1 VPSVGEVLSG
11 ATTRLREAG
20 SETPRLDAE
29 VLLADVLGTDRTRL
43 VAHPETSI
51 GDGLGERFEAA
62 LQRRVAGEPV
72 AYIRGIKE
80 FFGLAFAT
88 DQRALIPRPE
98 TERLVEA
105 GREEIMDRLA
115 AFARRRGIAPG
126 FVPDPIRV
134 ADIGT
139 GSGAVAVALAVELR
153 RIGVIA
159 GTDVTI
165 LATDDSPE
173 ALELARENAAG
184 HAAAEGMRFV
194 EADLLPPVLPDDGT
208 PLDIVLANL
217 PYVRTEAIAGLPVA
231 ASFEP
236 RSALDGGKDGLD
248 VIRRLLAV
256 LPRVLAPDGVALLEI
271 GADQG
276 TAAPEAVGVEL
287 PGWRASIE
295 TDLAGLPRILRVER
309 AGEPSRADEPS

>member
-1 VPSVGEVLSG
+1 VRSVGELLTD
-11 ATTRLREAG
+11 AAARLRESG

-29 VLLADVLGTDRTRL
+29 ILLASILSTDRTRL
-43 VAHPETSI
+43 MTHPETPI
-51 GDGLGERFEAA
+51 GDGIVERFEAA
-62 LQRRVAGEPV
+62 LARRLSGEPV

-80 FFGLAFAT
+80 FFGLAFAV
-88 DQRALIPRPE
+88 DERALIPRPE

-115 AFARRRGIAPG
+115 TAARRRGLGRDDVAG
-126 FVPDPIRV
+126 PIRL

-153 RIGVIA
+153 RMGVIL

-184 HAAAEGMRFV
+184 HAAADGMRFV
-194 EADLLPPVLPDDGT
+194 DADLLPPVLPDNGT
-208 PLDIVLANL
+208 PLDIILANL
-217 PYVRTEAIAGLPVA
+217 PYVRTDAIDGLPIA

-236 RSALDGGKDGLD
+236 RVALDGGPDGLTA
-248 VIRRLLAV
+248 IRRLLAL
-256 LPRVLAPDGVALLEI
+256 LPDVLADDGVALLEI

-276 TAAPEAVGVEL
+276 SAAPDAVEEAL
-287 PGWRASIE
+287 PGWTASIE
-295 TDLAGLPRILRVER
+295 SDLAGLPRILRVAR
-309 AGEPSRADEPS
+309 DAS

>member
-1 VPSVGEVLSG
+1 MTSVGELLSG
-11 ATTRLREAG
+11 ASARLREAG

-29 VLLADVLGTDRTRL
+29 VLLADILRTDRTRL
-43 VAHPETSI
+43 IAHPETPI
-51 GDGLGERFEAA
+51 GDGAGERFEAA
-62 LQRRVAGEPV
+62 IDRRARGEPV

-88 DQRALIPRPE
+88 DDRALIPRPE

-105 GREEIMDRLA
+105 GREEVMDRLA
-115 AFARRRGIAPG
+115 AAARRRGLDPKAVAPL
-126 FVPDPIRV
+126 IRL
-134 ADIGT
+134 ADVGT
-139 GSGAVAVALAVELR
+139 GSGAVAVALAVDLR
-153 RIGVIA
+153 RHGVIV

-165 LATDDSPE
+165 LATDDSAD

-194 EADLLPPVLPDDGT
+194 EADLLPPVLPDDGA

-217 PYVRTEAIAGLPVA
+217 PYVRTGAIDGLPVA

-236 RSALDGGKDGLD
+236 RFALDGGSDGLD
-248 VIRRLLAV
+248 VIRRLLA
-256 LPRVLAPDGVALLEI
+256 LMPDVLAADGVALLEI

-276 TAAPEAVGVEL
+276 SAAQDAVAAEL
-287 PGWRASIE
+287 PGWRASVE
-295 TDLAGLPRILRVER
+295 TDLAGLPRILRVCR
-309 AGEPSRADEPS
+309 EPA

>member
-1 VPSVGEVLSG
+1 MASVGELLSG
-11 ATTRLREAG
+11 AAARLRDAG
-20 SETPRLDAE
+20 SESPRLDAE
-29 VLLADVLGTDRTRL
+29 VLLADILRTERTRL
-43 VAHPETSI
+43 IAHPETPI
-51 GDGLGERFEAA
+51 ADGVGERFEAA
-62 LQRRVAGEPV
+62 IDRRATGEPV

-88 DQRALIPRPE
+88 DSRALIPRPE

-105 GREEIMDRLA
+105 AREEIMDRLA
-115 AFARRRGIAPG
+115 AAARRRGLDPRAVAP
-126 FVPDPIRV
+126 PIRL

-153 RIGVIA
+153 RSGVIV
-159 GTDVTI
+159 GPDVTI
-165 LATDDSPE
+165 LATDDSAD

-194 EADLLPPVLPDDGT
+194 EADLLPPVLPDGGA

-217 PYVRTEAIAGLPVA
+217 PYVRSGAIDGLPVA

-236 RSALDGGKDGLD
+236 RSALDGGTDGLD
-248 VIRRLLAV
+248 VIRRLLAL
-256 LPRVLAPDGVALLEI
+256 LPDVLASDGVALLEI

-276 TAAPEAVGVEL
+276 SAAPEAVAGAL
-287 PGWRASIE
+287 PGWFTSVE
-295 TDLAGLPRILRVER
+295 TDLAGLPRIVRVAR
-309 AGEPSRADEPS
+309 GPA

>member
-1 VPSVGEVLSG
+1 VASVGELLSG
-11 ATTRLREAG
+11 AAARLRDAG
-20 SETPRLDAE
+20 SESPRLDAE
-29 VLLADVLGTDRTRL
+29 VLLADILRTERTRL
-43 VAHPETSI
+43 IAHPETPI
-51 GDGLGERFEAA
+51 ADGVGERFEAA
-62 LQRRVAGEPV
+62 IDRRATGEPV

-88 DQRALIPRPE
+88 DSRALIPRPE
-98 TERLVEA
+98 TERLVDA

-115 AFARRRGIAPG
+115 AAARRRGLDPRAVAP
-126 FVPDPIRV
+126 PIRL

-153 RIGVIA
+153 RSGVIV
-159 GTDVTI
+159 GPDVTI
-165 LATDDSPE
+165 LATDDSAD

-194 EADLLPPVLPDDGT
+194 EADLLPPVLPDGGA

-217 PYVRTEAIAGLPVA
+217 PYVRSGAIDGLPVA

-236 RSALDGGKDGLD
+236 RSALDGGTDGLD
-248 VIRRLLAV
+248 VIRRLLAL
-256 LPRVLAPDGVALLEI
+256 LPDVLASDGVALLEI

-276 TAAPEAVGVEL
+276 SAAPEAVVAAL
-287 PGWRASIE
+287 PGWIASLE
-295 TDLAGLPRILRVER
+295 TDLAGLPRILRVAR
-309 AGEPSRADEPS
+309 GPA

>member
-1 VPSVGEVLSG
+1 VASVGELLSG
-11 ATTRLREAG
+11 ATARLREAG

-29 VLLADVLGTDRTRL
+29 VLLADLLRTERTRL
-43 VAHPETSI
+43 IAHPEMPI
-51 GDGLGERFEAA
+51 GDGVGEGFEAA
-62 LQRRVAGEPV
+62 IDRRATGEPV

-88 DQRALIPRPE
+88 DSRALIPRPE

-115 AFARRRGIAPG
+115 AFARRRGLDPRAVAP
-126 FVPDPIRV
+126 PIRL

-153 RIGVIA
+153 RSGVIV

-165 LATDDSPE
+165 LATDDSAD

-194 EADLLPPVLPDDGT
+194 EADLLPPVLPDDGA

-217 PYVRTEAIAGLPVA
+217 PYVRSEAIDGLPVA

-236 RSALDGGKDGLD
+236 RSALDGGSDGLE
-248 VIRRLLAV
+248 VIRRLLAL
-256 LPRVLAPDGVALLEI
+256 LPDVLASDGVGLLEI

-276 TAAPEAVGVEL
+276 SAAPEAVAAEL
-287 PGWRASIE
+287 PGWSASVE
-295 TDLAGLPRILRVER
+295 TDLAGLPRILRVAR
-309 AGEPSRADEPS
+309 GPA

>member
-1 VPSVGEVLSG
+1 MPTVGDCITD
-11 ATTRLREAG
+11 ATARLREAG
-20 SETPRLDAE
+20 SETARLDAE
-29 VLLADVLGTDRTRL
+29 LLLGWAVGADRVTI
-43 VAHPETSI
+43 VAYREAPV
-51 GDGLGERFEAA
+51 GADALAKFEDAVA
-62 LQRRVAGEPV
+62 RRAAGEPV

-80 FFGLAFAT
+80 FYGLALAT
-88 DQRALIPRPE
+88 DERALIPRPE

-115 AFARRRGIAPG
+115 AAARQRGLTPG
-126 FVPDPIRV
+126 IDADLIRV

-153 RIGVIA
+153 RIGVIV

-165 LATDDSPE
+165 LATDDSPK

-184 HAAAEGMRFV
+184 HAVAEGMRFV
-194 EADLLPPVLPDDGT
+194 EADLLPPVLPDDGA

-217 PYVRTEAIAGLPVA
+217 PYVRTDAIDGLPVA

-236 RSALDGGKDGLD
+236 RSALDGGSDGLD
-248 VIRRLLAV
+248 VIRRLLGI
-256 LPRVLAPDGVALLEI
+256 LPDVLAPDGVALLEI

-276 TAAPEAVGVEL
+276 SAGLGLVAAEL
-287 PGWRASIE
+287 PGWLASVE
-295 TDLAGLPRILRVER
+295 TDLAGLPRILRVAR
-309 AGEPSRADEPS
+309 EPG

>member
-1 VPSVGEVLSG
+1 VTSVGELLSG
-11 ATTRLREAG
+11 AAARLREAG
-20 SETPRLDAE
+20 SESPRLDAE
-29 VLLADVLGTDRTRL
+29 VLLADILRTDRTRL
-43 VAHPETSI
+43 IAHPETPI
-51 GDGLGERFEAA
+51 GDGVGERFETAID
-62 LQRRVAGEPV
+62 RRAGGEPV

-88 DQRALIPRPE
+88 DDRALIPRPE

-105 GREEIMDRLA
+105 GREAVMDRLA
-115 AFARRRGIAPG
+115 AIARRRGLDPRHVAG
-126 FVPDPIRV
+126 PIRL

-139 GSGAVAVALAVELR
+139 GSGAVAVALAVDLR
-153 RIGVIA
+153 RSGVIV

-165 LATDDSPE
+165 LATDESAD

-194 EADLLPPVLPDDGT
+194 EADLLPPVLPDDGA

-217 PYVRTEAIAGLPVA
+217 PYVRTGAIGGLTIA

-236 RSALDGGKDGLD
+236 RSALDGGSDGLA
-248 VIRRLLAV
+248 VIRRLLAL
-256 LPRVLAPDGVALLEI
+256 LPDILAPDGVALLEI

-276 TAAPEAVGVEL
+276 SAAPEAVASEL
-287 PGWRASIE
+287 PGWMASVE
-295 TDLAGLPRILRVER
+295 TDLAGLPRILRIFRQPE
-309 AGEPSRADEPS
+309 

>member
-1 VPSVGEVLSG
+1 MTSVGELLSG
-11 ATTRLREAG
+11 AAARLREAG

-29 VLLADVLGTDRTRL
+29 VLLADILRTERTRL
-43 VAHPETSI
+43 IAHPETPI
-51 GDGLGERFEAA
+51 ADGVGERFEAA
-62 LQRRVAGEPV
+62 IERRATGEPV

-88 DQRALIPRPE
+88 DGRALIPRPE

-115 AFARRRGIAPG
+115 AAARRRGLDPRAVAP
-126 FVPDPIRV
+126 PIRL

-153 RIGVIA
+153 RSGVIV

-165 LATDDSPE
+165 LATDDSAD
-173 ALELARENAAG
+173 ALQLARENAAG

-194 EADLLPPVLPDDGT
+194 EADLLPPVLPDDGA

-217 PYVRTEAIAGLPVA
+217 PYVRTGAIDGLPVA

-236 RSALDGGKDGLD
+236 RSALDGGTDGLD
-248 VIRRLLAV
+248 VIRRLLAL
-256 LPRVLAPDGVALLEI
+256 LPDVLASDGVALLEI

-276 TAAPEAVGVEL
+276 SAAPEAVAGAL
-287 PGWRASIE
+287 PGWITSVE
-295 TDLAGLPRILRVER
+295 TDLAGLPRILRVAR
-309 AGEPSRADEPS
+309 GPA

>member
-1 VPSVGEVLSG
+1 MASVGELLSG
-11 ATTRLREAG
+11 AAARLREAG

-29 VLLADVLGTDRTRL
+29 VLLADILRTERTRL
-43 VAHPETSI
+43 IAHPETPI
-51 GDGLGERFEAA
+51 ADGVGERFEAA
-62 LQRRVAGEPV
+62 IDRRATGEPV

-88 DQRALIPRPE
+88 DGRALIPRPE

-115 AFARRRGIAPG
+115 AAARRRGLDPRAVAP
-126 FVPDPIRV
+126 PIRL

-153 RIGVIA
+153 RSGVIV

-165 LATDDSPE
+165 LATDDSAD
-173 ALELARENAAG
+173 ALQLARENAAG

-194 EADLLPPVLPDDGT
+194 EADLLPPVLPDDGA

-217 PYVRTEAIAGLPVA
+217 PYVRSGAIDGLPVA

-236 RSALDGGKDGLD
+236 RSALDGGADGLD
-248 VIRRLLAV
+248 VIRRLLAL
-256 LPRVLAPDGVALLEI
+256 LPDVLASDGVALLEI

-276 TAAPEAVGVEL
+276 SAAPEAVAGAL
-287 PGWRASIE
+287 PGWITSVE
-295 TDLAGLPRILRVER
+295 TDLAGLPRILRVAR
-309 AGEPSRADEPS
+309 GPA

>member
-1 VPSVGEVLSG
+1 MASVGELLSG
-11 ATTRLREAG
+11 AAARLRDAG

-29 VLLADVLGTDRTRL
+29 VLLADILKTERTRL
-43 VAHPETSI
+43 IAHPETPI
-51 GDGLGERFEAA
+51 ADGVGERFEAA
-62 LQRRVAGEPV
+62 IDRRATGEPV

-88 DQRALIPRPE
+88 DSRALIPRPE

-115 AFARRRGIAPG
+115 AAARRRGLDPRAVAP
-126 FVPDPIRV
+126 PIRL

-139 GSGAVAVALAVELR
+139 GSGAVAVGLAVELR
-153 RIGVIA
+153 RSGVIV

-165 LATDDSPE
+165 LATDDSAD

-194 EADLLPPVLPDDGT
+194 EADLLPPVLPDDGA

-217 PYVRTEAIAGLPVA
+217 PYVRSGAIDGLPVA

-236 RSALDGGKDGLD
+236 RSALDGGADGLD
-248 VIRRLLAV
+248 VIRRLLAL
-256 LPRVLAPDGVALLEI
+256 LPDVLASDGVALLEI

-276 TAAPEAVGVEL
+276 SAAPEAVAGAL
-287 PGWRASIE
+287 PGWIASVE
-295 TDLAGLPRILRVER
+295 TDLAGLPRILRVARGPE
-309 AGEPSRADEPS
+309 